1 MMLLQDNK
9 VIVADDHPV
18 TRLAIIRTIDA
29 LAGFTVV
36 ADVGSGRDLLHVLSD
51 QACDLIVTDFTMQ
64 QSEPDEDGL
73 RLVARLRRLHENIP
87 IVVFTMLTNGGILH
101 QLCQMGVA
109 GLVGKDENLD
119 ALERTCVR
127 ALTGKRPYL
136 SPGMAARLAETGNAA
151 PGKHPPVVLTPKELE
166 VVRLFGRGTSLTEI
180 ARQLNRSITTVATQ
194 KRSAMQ
200 KLHVTSN
207 ADLVAYAREQ
217 GLV

>member
-1 MMLLQDNK
+1 MLLQDNK

-18 TRLAIIRTIDA
+18 TRLSVVRAINA
-29 LAGFTVV
+29 LAGFKVV
-36 ADVGSGRDLLHVLSD
+36 ADVGSGNDLLQALSK

-73 RLVARLRRLHENIP
+73 RLVARLRRLYENTP
-87 IVVFTMLTNGGILH
+87 IIVFTMLTNGGILNE
-101 QLCQMGVA
+101 LCRMGVA
-109 GLVGKDENLD
+109 GLVGKDENLN
-119 ALERTCVR
+119 ALEHTCMR
-127 ALTGKRPYL
+127 ALIGKRPYL
-136 SPGMAARLAETGNAA
+136 SPGMVARLAEGGNTT
-151 PGKHPPVVLTPKELE
+151 PGTRPSVMLTPKELE
-166 VVRLFGRGTSLTEI
+166 VVRLFARGTSLTEI

-200 KLHVTSN
+200 KLHVASN